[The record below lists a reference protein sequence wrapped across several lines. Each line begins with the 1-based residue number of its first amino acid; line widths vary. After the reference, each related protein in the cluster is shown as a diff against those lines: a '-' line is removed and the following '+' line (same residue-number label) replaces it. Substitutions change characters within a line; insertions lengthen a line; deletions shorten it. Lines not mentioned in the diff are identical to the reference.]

1 MPNRVAPIESSR
13 FRAIFTIAF
22 PNNPLSIRVIVSQ
35 ENVENVVN
43 APRRPVM
50 SNLFNVVERFRCWKY
65 RDRNPIRRL
74 PNIFTLNVP
83 IGIVEFITLFDIFR
97 YRKLLKLPD

>member
-50 SNLFNVVERFRCWKY
+50 SNSSML
-65 RDRNPIRRL
+65 
-74 PNIFTLNVP
+74 
-83 IGIVEFITLFDIFR
+83 
-97 YRKLLKLPD
+97 